1 MNEIAN
7 EFKSLRMPGMAQCW
21 TSLIETRKTEGLS
34 LYEGLQIL
42 LQAEKNQR
50 KANRNARLISAAR
63 FRYQV
68 TIEELNFDAAR
79 GLERGKIMQMTS
91 CQYIKQGVPI
101 IITGATGTGKSW
113 LGSALGYHACLMGYK
128 VAYFNIQKLFETISL
143 HRVEATLAKFFDKMA
158 NMDLLVIDDFGVKIM
173 DGQQLLDFMELV
185 EDRHGRKATIIMSQL
200 AVADWYDLMLSN
212 TTAADAILDRIVH
225 TAHRFELKGDTMR
238 KPIG

>member
-1 MNEIAN
+1 
-7 EFKSLRMPGMAQCW
+7 MA
-21 TSLIETRKTEGLS
+21 
-34 LYEGLQIL
+34 
-42 LQAEKNQR
+42 
-50 KANRNARLISAAR
+50 
-63 FRYQV
+63 
-68 TIEELNFDAAR
+68 
-79 GLERGKIMQMTS
+79 S
-91 CQYIKQGVPI
+91 CQYIRQGVPI
-101 IITGATGTGKSW
+101 IITGATGTGKNW

-143 HRVEATLAKFFDKMA
+143 HRVEATLAKFSDKMA

-200 AVADWYDLMLSN
+200 AVSDWYDLMLSN
-212 TTAADAILDRIVH
+212 TTVADAILDRIVH